1 MKYKNYVIAIDRIL
15 DGEKNV
21 TIGGVQTYLVSLCQ
35 LIKREF
41 MVKPVIYQ
49 NAISDF
55 RYEGDGFDIVG
66 VESTEKSH
74 LDSVFRRI
82 EQDYKGQNSNTL
94 LIWGSDQY
102 SIKQSVFTTISI
114 QHGIGFD
121 TEASSTGIRKLLV
134 DLKLTSVY
142 KLMQRMRAINLFER
156 SDYNVC
162 VDYNFLNWYRTFR
175 TGRSKKIK
183 VIPNFTL
190 LPNDDFQKNN
200 EPIVKILYARRF
212 VARRGVDVAIR
223 LATSLVKKYP
233 NVEFHFAGDG
243 EYKYEIESIIK
254 SNERIFLTAYNAE
267 DSIDFH
273 KNFSIAIVPS
283 IGSEGTSLSLL
294 EAMAS
299 KCAVIASNVGGM
311 TNIVLD
317 GFNGYLVDPDFQ
329 SFNDKIE
336 ILLADKELLNTMQS
350 NAYKSAR
357 SGFSKEKWEKSWVE
371 FIRKI

>member
-1 MKYKNYVIAIDRIL
+1 MKYDNYIIAIDRIL
-15 DGEKNV
+15 DSEKKI
-21 TIGGVQTYLVSLCQ
+21 TIGGIQTYLVSLCQ
-35 LIKREF
+35 LIMREF

-49 NAISDF
+49 NATSDF
-55 RYEGDGFDIVG
+55 RYEGAEFDIVG

-74 LDSVFRRI
+74 LNSVFKRI
-82 EQDYKGQNSNTL
+82 EQDYKAQSNNTL

-134 DLKLTSVY
+134 DLKLTSIY

-175 TGRSKKIK
+175 SGRSKKIK

-190 LPNDDFQKNN
+190 LPNDDFQKKN

-223 LATSLVKKYP
+223 LATSLVKKHP

-243 EYKYEIESIIK
+243 EYRYVIESIVK
-254 SNERIFLTAYNAE
+254 ANEKIFLTAYNAE

-311 TNIVLD
+311 TNIIID

-329 SFNDKIE
+329 SFNDRIE
-336 ILLADKELLNTMQS
+336 MLLADKILLKKMQD
-350 NAYKSAR
+350 NAYISAS
-357 SGFSKEKWEKSWVE
+357 SGFSKDKWEKSWIE
-371 FIRKI
+371 LIREI

>member
-1 MKYKNYVIAIDRIL
+1 MKYKHCVVAIDRIL
-15 DGEKNV
+15 DGNKNI
-21 TIGGVQTYLVSLCQ
+21 TIGGIQTYLVSLCQ
-35 LIKREF
+35 LIMREF

-55 RYEGDGFDIVG
+55 RYEGEGFEVVG
-66 VESTEKSH
+66 VKSTERSSIN
-74 LDSVFRRI
+74 DVFRRI
-82 EQDYKGQNSNTL
+82 VKDYKSHNHNTL

-102 SIKQSVFTTISI
+102 SIKQNVFTTISI

-121 TEASSTGIRKLLV
+121 TEANHSGIRKLLV
-134 DLKLTSVY
+134 DINLTSFY

-156 SDYNVC
+156 SDYGVC
-162 VDYNFLNWYRTFR
+162 VDYNFLNWYRTYR
-175 TGRSKKIK
+175 PGRSKKIK

-200 EPIVKILYARRF
+200 APVVKILYARRF
-212 VARRGVDVAIR
+212 VARRGIDIAIS
-223 LATSLVKKYP
+223 LAMNLVKKYP
-233 NVEFHFAGDG
+233 NIEFHFAGDG
-243 EYKYEIESIIK
+243 EYKSEIESLVK
-254 SNERIFLTAYNAE
+254 SNERIFLTSYNAA
-267 DSIDFH
+267 DSINFH

-283 IGSEGTSLSLL
+283 VGSEGTSLSLL

-336 ILLADKELLNTMQS
+336 MLLADKELLNTIQS
-350 NAYKSAR
+350 NAYSSAR
-357 SGFSKEKWEKSWVE
+357 SGFSKDKWEKSWVE